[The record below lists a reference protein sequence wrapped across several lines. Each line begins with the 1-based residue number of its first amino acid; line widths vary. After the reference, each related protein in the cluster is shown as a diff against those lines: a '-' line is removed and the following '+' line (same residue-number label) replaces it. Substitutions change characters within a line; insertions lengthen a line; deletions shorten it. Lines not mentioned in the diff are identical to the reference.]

1 MIILLR
7 RWKADMSSALSLK
20 GKLNK
25 SNELLQKIALL
36 KGEDREKD
44 AQARN
49 NNTFFNA
56 FGEYSK
62 LVQSYS
68 IMKRFANFT
77 IPVQDYEE
85 LLKVAKLIKET
96 FATRQVKNPIQLQ
109 RLIEKLNE
117 RFKMLWLNYSDDL
130 TRDTLDQLRI
140 FWQVCNNRNEVR
152 DIINAISAIK
162 EWPLTE
168 DNYKKYIDNRDAA
181 EQQIQKVH
189 FDKEIEEFLR
199 KMKDRRATLLDLNDK
214 ILDWI
219 KENNLDSN
227 IMLTIKL

>member
-1 MIILLR
+1 M
-7 RWKADMSSALSLK
+7 DSSLSLRD
-20 GKLNK
+20 KLNK

-56 FGEYSK
+56 FGEYSR

-68 IMKRFANFT
+68 IMKRFADLI
-77 IPVQDYEE
+77 IPDQDYGE
-85 LLKVAKLIKET
+85 LLRVTKLIKET
-96 FATRQVKNPIQLQ
+96 FDARQVKNPIQLQ
-109 RLIEKLNE
+109 RSIEKLNE
-117 RFKMLWLNYSDDL
+117 RFKMIWLNYSDEL
-130 TRDTLDQLRI
+130 TRDMLDQLRI

-168 DNYKKYIDNRDAA
+168 GNYKKYIDNRHAA

-199 KMKDRRATLLDLNDK
+199 KMKDRKATLLDLNDK

-219 KENNLDSN
+219 RGNNLTGN
-227 IMLTIKL
+227 MMLSIKTM

>member
-1 MIILLR
+1 MR
-7 RWKADMSSALSLK
+7 RWKVDMDSSLSLR

-36 KGEDREKD
+36 KGEDRVKSD
-44 AQARN
+44 QARN
-49 NNTFFNA
+49 NTTFFNA
-56 FGEYSK
+56 FNDYSR

-68 IMKRFANFT
+68 IMKRFADLI
-77 IPVQDYEE
+77 IPDQDYGE
-85 LLKVAKLIKET
+85 LLRGTKLIKET
-96 FATRQVKNPIQLQ
+96 FDTHQVKNPIQLQ
-109 RLIEKLNE
+109 RSIEKLNE
-117 RFKMLWLNYSDDL
+117 RFKMIWLNYSDEL
-130 TRDTLDQLRI
+130 TRDMLDQLRI

-168 DNYKKYIDNRDAA
+168 SNYKKYIDNRDAA

-199 KMKDRRATLLDLNDK
+199 KMKDRKATLLDLNDK

-219 KENNLDSN
+219 RENNLTGN
-227 IMLTIKL
+227 IMLSIKTM